1 MRLAIII
8 YLVIIKSDY
17 ISIIIFYGAI
27 GIIFA
32 VVFQC
37 FLIQAIPS
45 MIGLFFSSEGDEF
58 NSGLVSIISALYKV
72 RLQVSTGAVTVAV
85 TVDIR

>member
-37 FLIQAIPS
+37 FLNQNIPG
-45 MIGLFFSSEGDEF
+45 MIGLFF
-58 NSGLVSIISALYKV
+58 
-72 RLQVSTGAVTVAV
+72 
-85 TVDIR
+85 

>member
-72 RLQVSTGAVTVAV
+72 CLLYTSRCV
-85 TVDIR
+85 

>member
-45 MIGLFFSSEGDEF
+45 MIGLFFFPPKVMNLTWSC
-58 NSGLVSIISALYKV
+58 SIISAL
-72 RLQVSTGAVTVAV
+72 A
-85 TVDIR
+85 

>member
-17 ISIIIFYGAI
+17 ISIIIFYDAI

-45 MIGLFFSSEGDEF
+45 MIGFLFSSEGDEF

-72 RLQVSTGAVTVAV
+72 RLQVSTGTVTVAV
-85 TVDIR
+85 TVDIG

>member
-17 ISIIIFYGAI
+17 VSIIIFYGAI

-37 FLIQAIPS
+37 FLIQTIPG
-45 MIGLFFSSEGDEF
+45 MIGFFFSPKGDEF
-58 NSGLVSIISALYKV
+58 YSSLVSIYPPCTK
-72 RLQVSTGAVTVAV
+72 
-85 TVDIR
+85 

>member
-45 MIGLFFSSEGDEF
+45 MIGLFFSSEGDELREQGIHVE
-58 NSGLVSIISALYKV
+58 SLAIIESLDNCEIK
-72 RLQVSTGAVTVAV
+72 
-85 TVDIR
+85 IR

>member
-1 MRLAIII
+1 MRLVIII

-45 MIGLFFSSEGDEF
+45 MIGMNLDH
-58 NSGLVSIISALYKV
+58 
-72 RLQVSTGAVTVAV
+72 
-85 TVDIR
+85 